1 MLKNG
6 TRSSP
11 RASSSRTSRRPL
23 ARVEHSPF
31 PSPLAATRRPC
42 VPLSHFDLNVE
53 LTPVTY
59 YDRAT
64 QIPSAT
70 TSTVTIFPRD
80 KPVSYATRTTLQTS
94 APASTTR
101 RRLNTS
107 LTAEA
112 DGFMTG

>member
-1 MLKNG
+1 MEHAQVPK
-6 TRSSP
+6 
-11 RASSSRTSRRPL
+11 RPV
-23 ARVEHSPF
+23 RVHQGDRWHTLSTIPF
-31 PSPLAATRRPC
+31 PPHSRPRGAL
-42 VPLSHFDLNVE
+42 VSPLSHFRLNVE

-70 TSTVTIFPRD
+70 TSTVTIFPWD
-80 KPVSYATRTTLQTS
+80 KPVSYAARTTLQTS

-112 DGFMTG
+112 DGFTTG